1 MRLLLFGLCL
11 TFMVAC
17 CPAKKTCCQKTEK
30 TCHKVETDSC
40 SHK

>member
-30 TCHKVETDSC
+30 KIVVATSSFLV
-40 SHK
+40 